1 MIRDVIAR
9 QVVFE
14 LRGEFQAPTEPG
26 SDRVRVSTRR
36 RLPTLIVVLP
46 WPSPQFIVGTGL
58 CTLALTSIYCRD
70 RPLQLD
76 QPSPLLGDLRPL
88 FIPGDIFLTAIV
100 VFPLLLTVSPL
111 TIQFS
116 AQST

>member
-46 WPSPQFIVGTGL
+46 WPSPQFIVGTSL

-70 RPLQLD
+70 RLLQFD
-76 QPSPLLGDLRPL
+76 WP
-88 FIPGDIFLTAIV
+88 
-100 VFPLLLTVSPL
+100 FPQLSFPRQLATSCCTFTLIL
-111 TIQFS
+111 EITIHS
-116 AQST
+116 ETTSSYL